1 MAGLPE
7 AMTPRAQWTPYCP
20 RLMWIRGQAEE
31 NAAALVFVV
40 PAGQRDGLNG
50 RRLLSGWLL
59 FRSSHEIVQRYAE
72 RAAQRGQIV
81 HVLTTKKCV
90 QFDNCRLCR
99 AFFKYMK

>member
-7 AMTPRAQWTPYCP
+7 AVTPQAQWTPYCP

-50 RRLLSGWLL
+50 RRLLSGRLL

-72 RAAQRGQIV
+72 SAAQRG
-81 HVLTTKKCV
+81 
-90 QFDNCRLCR
+90 RLS
-99 AFFKYMK
+99 MS